1 MPSRG
6 GEGGA
11 SSHCLNGDVQRDGV
25 WFSDGFALN
34 GVSILSIFVL
44 NRVSLHELIY
54 SLIYRN
60 LTTR

>member
-44 NRVSLHELIY
+44 NRVSLH
-54 SLIYRN
+54 
-60 LTTR
+60 